1 MWPSSFTYLYS
12 WSLAHSQKSCLGEH
26 SGYNDLRCTNGTFI
40 SRVHISVSK
49 HWNEFLIALLHESYH
64 FPIWTGLCLTIL
76 TKKLQTVLVHLSQS
90 LTILF
95 QAIPSKLIH
104 MILKSTTLQN
114 CKIIYLIFAADPSDR
129 VLSLPLELISNTLNG
144 NGHKLQLT
152 LWSSPGLRILNPD
165 G

>member
-1 MWPSSFTYLYS
+1 MSFKDKIILLCVQFTLLPKQMWPCSFSYLYS

-26 SGYNDLRCTNGTFI
+26 SGYNDLRCTIGTFI

-90 LTILF
+90 LTLF
-95 QAIPSKLIH
+95 QAIPSKFIR
-104 MILKSTTLQN
+104 MILKSSTLQD
-114 CKIIYLIFAADPSDR
+114 CKIIYLIFAWQKKWIQKGIR
-129 VLSLPLELISNTLNG
+129 NQRYTVLSN
-144 NGHKLQLT
+144 
-152 LWSSPGLRILNPD
+152 
-165 G
+165 